1 MKKWLLALLLLSPTA
16 VKAELVTPQ
25 FTQGSMNSTTTTTQE
40 ITETIE
46 ITTYGSAL
54 NKWSGDNITHT
65 STSSGGIADSDSVFN
80 MTTAGSDFSLE
91 VITRAASQVL
101 EVTEIEREIDTTSTT
116 VSLSVFS
123 QYEFQHMLKREKPT
137 ILQTLW
143 QRLQET
149 LQIKPSSSKI
159 MEHLRDKS
167 SDQTSRVTDR
177 R

>member
-1 MKKWLLALLLLSPTA
+1 MLLSPTVA
-16 VKAELVTPQ
+16 RAELVTPR

-65 STSSGGIADSDSVFN
+65 SASSGGIADSDSIFN

-91 VITRAASQVL
+91 IVTRAASQVL
-101 EVTEIEREIDTTSTT
+101 EVTEIERTIETSATT

-123 QYEFQHMLKREKPT
+123 Q
-137 ILQTLW
+137 
-143 QRLQET
+143 
-149 LQIKPSSSKI
+149 
-159 MEHLRDKS
+159 
-167 SDQTSRVTDR
+167 
-177 R
+177 

>member
-54 NKWSGDNITHT
+54 NKWSGDNITHSSAT
-65 STSSGGIADSDSVFN
+65 SGGIADSDSVFN
-80 MTTAGSDFSLE
+80 MTTAGSDFTLE
-91 VITRAASQVL
+91 IVTRAATQVL
-101 EVTEIEREIDTTSTT
+101 ETQVIEREIDTTSTT

-123 QYEFQHMLKREKPT
+123 Q
-137 ILQTLW
+137 
-143 QRLQET
+143 
-149 LQIKPSSSKI
+149 
-159 MEHLRDKS
+159 
-167 SDQTSRVTDR
+167 
-177 R
+177 